1 MRASSNKS
9 AKEPPGVEITDDFK
23 LVVTKKGQHRRK
35 TRAPLKK
42 PLHSAIGGE
51 SDTKPGLCR
60 DTVISQLHAAET
72 DLLQSGYFAECLEI
86 AEPILSNVQQIV
98 CLGLGK
104 FSECSIARYQLAFL
118 RCLRDKLPLPA
129 GLAAQF
135 FDPLFGR
142 TEVEVLQ
149 TLGETVLTENVE
161 GKYSADCR
169 TLFYLP
175 HCPKQLVNN
184 LLWKNWQRQQ
194 IANLVLICNS
204 FASVVNN
211 HPHRLLS
218 RNAGYILRAAD
229 VFKEFPLRNTFRF
242 SDIFNDTSLH
252 YLASVSTGKEEVP
265 ATLWENCEEPTYE
278 EDDLELVSQQL
289 IERLVVDLN

>member
-1 MRASSNKS
+1 MNA
-9 AKEPPGVEITDDFK
+9 EGPQVGGFTDDFK
-23 LVVTKKGQHRRK
+23 LVVTKKGHRRK
-35 TRAPLKK
+35 AKGLPNK
-42 PLHSAIGGE
+42 PLPNAAGDETETNDCPS
-51 SDTKPGLCR
+51 R
-60 DTVISQLHAAET
+60 DTVISQLRAAET
-72 DLLQSGYFAECLEI
+72 DLLQSAYFAECLEI
-86 AEPILSNVQQIV
+86 TQPILSNVERIV
-98 CLGLGK
+98 CLGLGR

-118 RCLRDKLPLPA
+118 RCLRDKLPLPTG

-149 TLGETVLTENVE
+149 TLGETVLPENVE

-184 LLWKNWQRQQ
+184 LLWKNWHPKR
-194 IANLVLICNS
+194 ITNLVLICNS
-204 FASVVNN
+204 FGSVVNN

-218 RNAGYILRAAD
+218 RSAGYILRAAE

-252 YLASVSTGKEEVP
+252 CPATVVGEELPASV
-265 ATLWENCEEPTYE
+265 WENCEEPTYE
-278 EDDLELVSQQL
+278 GDDLELVSQQ
-289 IERLVVDLN
+289 IVERLVIDRK